1 MRECVNEMKISFS
14 ARSENEA
21 FARACVSSF
30 VSQLDPYV
38 GELAELKTAVSEA
51 VTNAVVHGYRGVRGG
66 VIYMHIKL
74 FADRRVYIK
83 IRDKGC
89 GIEDIALAMQPLYT
103 TAPEEER
110 AGLGFAVMESFTDRL
125 RVKSSPGRGTALVM
139 EKTLQERTENGS
151 FENKRE
157 ISGAR
162 RRKSGAGTP
171 VCQSVSGKGD

>member
-38 GELAELKTAVSEA
+38 SELAELKTAVSEA

-110 AGLGFAVMESFTDRL
+110 AGLGFAVMQSFMDK
-125 RVKSSPGRGTALVM
+125 VKVSSTPGRGTRV
-139 EKTLQERTENGS
+139 TLT
-151 FENKRE
+151 KRLD
-157 ISGAR
+157 AR
-162 RRKSGAGTP
+162 A
-171 VCQSVSGKGD
+171 